1 MAEIRSILSI
11 AARRL
16 AISSLLGR
24 LHGALVLLA
33 IVALALLAAERVG
46 PRLFIPWP
54 WVLPALAAAALA
66 VAIPLWYRARRSDV
80 EVAVEVDDRLD
91 LREKLSTALFVRD
104 RVDPFAQAAVQD
116 AVAAARDPRTRELVR
131 RKFPVTSPPRWWIG
145 PLLVL
150 AAAGAWFIPPQD
162 IFARQPDDETL
173 VGQTVRDRDDA
184 IEAVLEPI
192 ERNPELRG
200 EFSDLLGELSDK
212 GTDPEALRTRQDVQ
226 RDAVKKLTDLN
237 RRLDEIVN
245 GPKGK
250 TADSVEKA
258 LEQLRAPDDGPA
270 KDLTEA
276 LARGDFKAAKEA
288 LDKVLAKASKGTD
301 EERKQLAQQLKDV
314 AAQLEQLAQQQQQ
327 VEDLLRNAGMN
338 PQLAQ
343 NPQALQ
349 QAIQDNPNLNEQQK
363 QQLQQMME
371 AQQAAG
377 QMCQGLGQ
385 GLGQMAQG
393 MMQGGAGEAGQGGQ
407 ASQNMG
413 DQLNEMEALQ
423 QMLQEARAAMEAAQ
437 GQCQGIG
444 QGLGMEQAMQEWLQ
458 GRGAFGGPGQGEG
471 GQAPVT
477 PTPTGT
483 KTVKSPTPT
492 TAGDIIARQFI
503 DGPQIVGESR
513 AEIKQVTGA
522 VSEGYEEALGE
533 DQLPRKYHE
542 AHLHYFGELKKLV
555 EAVQQKAADAEE
567 PAAPP
572 AEPAKPADGDG

>member
-16 AISSLLGR
+16 ATISLLHR

-33 IVALALLAAERVG
+33 VAVIALLAAERIG
-46 PRLFIPWP
+46 PRLFIPWQ
-54 WVLPALAAAALA
+54 WVAPALVAAALA
-66 VAIPLWYRARRSDV
+66 VAIPLWYRARRSEI
-80 EVAVEVDDRLD
+80 EVALEVDDRLE
-91 LREKLSTALFVRD
+91 LREKLSTALHVRN
-104 RVDPFAQAAVQD
+104 RADPFAQAAVQD

-145 PLLVL
+145 MLLVL
-150 AAAGAWFIPPQD
+150 AAVGAWFIPPQD
-162 IFARQPDDETL
+162 LFARQPDDEKL
-173 VGQTVRDRDDA
+173 VGQTVRERDDA
-184 IEAVLEPI
+184 IEAVIAPI

-200 EFSDLLGELSDK
+200 EFSDLLGELSNK

-245 GPKGK
+245 GEKGK
-250 TADSVEKA
+250 TAESVEKA
-258 LEQLRAPDDGPA
+258 LEQLRTPEDGPA
-270 KDLTEA
+270 KELADA
-276 LARGDFKAAKEA
+276 LAKGDFKAAKEA
-288 LDKVLAKASKGTD
+288 LDKLLAKAESGSPQEK
-301 EERKQLAQQLKDV
+301 EAIAQQMQDLG
-314 AAQLEQLAQQQQQ
+314 AQLDQLAQQQKQM
-327 VEDLLRNAGMN
+327 EDLLRNAGMN

-349 QAIQDNPNLNEQQK
+349 QAIQDNPNLNDQQK
-363 QQLQQMME
+363 QQLQQMMQ

-377 QMCQGLGQ
+377 QMCRGLGQ
-385 GLGQMAQG
+385 GMGQLAQQI
-393 MMQGGAGEAGQGGQ
+393 MQGGGGQ
-407 ASQNMG
+407 AGQNVG

-437 GQCQGIG
+437 GQCQGLG
-444 QGLGMEQAMQEWLQ
+444 QGLGMAQAMDQWLQ
-458 GRGAFGGPGQGEG
+458 GRGAFGGPGQGAG
-471 GQAPVT
+471 GEAPIT

-483 KTVKSPTPT
+483 KTVKSPTQT

-513 AEIKQVTGA
+513 AQIRQVAGA
-522 VSEGYEEALGE
+522 VNEGYEESLDE

-555 EAVQQKAADAEE
+555 EAVEQKAAGDKPAEA
-567 PAAPP
+567 PPP
-572 AEPAKPADGDG
+572 AEPAGSDGDG